1 MTSLSGIKIP
11 FPRTVSPVNAT
22 SFMAYDSEMRVTTG
36 RATSLAKPFLFL
48 QSSHLRF
55 GCRLVGWSSDASLG
69 VGVGAAM
76 GTNDGAAGGDGE
88 CRLEGKTTGRLLVS
102 SSQVEVAISSSRH
115 RPGHVAG
122 AGNMR
127 GGNIL

>member
-1 MTSLSGIKIP
+1 M
-11 FPRTVSPVNAT
+11 
-22 SFMAYDSEMRVTTG
+22 
-36 RATSLAKPFLFL
+36 
-48 QSSHLRF
+48 
-55 GCRLVGWSSDASLG
+55 
-69 VGVGAAM
+69 GVGAAM
-76 GTNDGAAGGDGE
+76 SADEGSASGDGE
-88 CRLEGKTTGRLLVS
+88 RCLEGEAAGRLLVL